1 MGNYYVKITVED
13 IDIASNFFENDKHLD
28 EFIANVSRYYCQKP
42 ITIKTK
48 IVKRYFE
55 SYKKTM
61 DRVMANRINGKKG
74 GEQNV
79 KNQVDTNNSLEA
91 PLEALVEAPLQG
103 KLIEVKESEEILNN
117 KVIDEAKNLLPSD
130 YTLCV
135 DFWLK
140 EFHVGWTFSGQH
152 GKALKSIISK
162 IKKVLI
168 KNEATVPETFKV
180 ICLNLPEW
188 FKQKDLPIID
198 SKFNELITE
207 IKNNHEQLKSGKQNK
222 QPISKY
228 F

>member
-1 MGNYYVKITVED
+1 MNNYYVKITVED

-74 GEQNV
+74 GEQNI
-79 KNQVDTNNSLEA
+79 KNQLDTNKLLEA
-91 PLEALVEAPLQG
+91 PIEALVKAPLEG
-103 KLIEVKESEEILNN
+103 KLIEVKENKEILNN
-117 KVIDEAKNLLPSD
+117 KVIDEAKDLPPSD
-130 YTLCV
+130 YTLCI

-140 EFHVGWTFSGQH
+140 EFHIGWTFTGQS
-152 GKALKSIISK
+152 GKALKSIITK

-168 KNEATVPETFKV
+168 KQDGATVPETFKL
-180 ICLNLPEW
+180 ICYRLPEW
-188 FKQKDLPIID
+188 YKEKDLPVID
-198 SKFNELITE
+198 SKFNEIITE
-207 IKNNHEQLKSGKQNK
+207 IKNSKNGKPQSK
-222 QPISKY
+222 QQPVSKY